1 MLDKGLHNLLRQFI
15 SALVLAA
22 MIFVSPLSLSA
33 CLSELANELRAQG
46 WREVTFKKKKPNR
59 FLKCGDECIRVDSN
73 NSVSMIVET
82 KSVNLVDGHLLS
94 WEWKIEKPAVKSD
107 VTRRGRDDRAL
118 SIYVGFPFDAK
129 TASLAERAARP
140 FIKRKKGPN
149 APGRMLA
156 YIWAGHGH
164 RGDLY
169 SSPFFGK
176 INKMIVKRNS
186 GDATGVWLKEQ
197 VDIFSDHKKAFGTVP
212 TKVTQILISA
222 DTDNTKTSN
231 TGFVRKI
238 KFVAR

>member
-1 MLDKGLHNLLRQFI
+1 M
-15 SALVLAA
+15 SALGFAA
-22 MIFVSPLSLSA
+22 MIFMSPMNLST
-33 CLSELANELRAQG
+33 CLSQLGDELRAQG
-46 WREVTFKKKKPNR
+46 WREVTFKKKEANR
-59 FLKCGDECIRVDSN
+59 FLKCGEDCIRVDSN
-73 NSVSMIVET
+73 NSVSMIFET
-82 KSVNLVDGHLLS
+82 KSVNLVDRYLLT
-94 WEWKIEKPAVKSD
+94 WEWKLEKPAVKSD
-107 VTRRGRDDRAL
+107 ITRRGRDDRAL
-118 SIYVGFPFDAK
+118 AIYVGFPYDAK

-156 YIWAGHGH
+156 YIWAGHGY

-186 GDATGVWLKEQ
+186 GDAAGVWLKEQ
-197 VDIFSDHKKAFGTVP
+197 ADIVSDHKKAFGTVP
-212 TKVTQILISA
+212 ARVTQILISA

-238 KFVAR
+238 KFTTP